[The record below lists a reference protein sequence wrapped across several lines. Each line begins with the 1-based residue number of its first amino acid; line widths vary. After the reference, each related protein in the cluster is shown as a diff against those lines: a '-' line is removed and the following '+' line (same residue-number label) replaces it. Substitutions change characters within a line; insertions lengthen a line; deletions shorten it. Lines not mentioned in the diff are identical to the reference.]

1 CLDAIELLHPP
12 LPPATSLRLERR
24 VAHSRKLGVV
34 HRRGRALCLGRT
46 HLEELRAGGSV
57 GLARLVHAPAHQAL
71 EILVGRHRRILL
83 VRPRRRAP
91 QRQRAAASPK
101 AACPSGSLP
110 PFASQG
116 LLPGRSRRGWAWIA
130 ARGND
135 YPTMRRGRQAR
146 NRTER
151 NGASSASG
159 GSRKPASLQFPTSR
173 ASLVSK
179 LSILNATFPG
189 PCLEVESM
197 TCRQGNGFVVLRPE
211 GDLCE
216 GPESDRVEAALAAWV
231 GQKRCV
237 IVDLSRTRQLAARGL
252 GILVR
257 AHQESMGHGGRIGVC
272 GATAL
277 HLWMLRVT
285 CVAKFLAVYKTKAAA
300 VAALSGRTVS

>member
-1 CLDAIELLHPP
+1 
-12 LPPATSLRLERR
+12 
-24 VAHSRKLGVV
+24 
-34 HRRGRALCLGRT
+34 
-46 HLEELRAGGSV
+46 
-57 GLARLVHAPAHQAL
+57 
-71 EILVGRHRRILL
+71 
-83 VRPRRRAP
+83 
-91 QRQRAAASPK
+91 
-101 AACPSGSLP
+101 
-110 PFASQG
+110 
-116 LLPGRSRRGWAWIA
+116 
-130 ARGND
+130 
-135 YPTMRRGRQAR
+135 
-146 NRTER
+146 
-151 NGASSASG
+151 
-159 GSRKPASLQFPTSR
+159 
-173 ASLVSK
+173 
-179 LSILNATFPG
+179 
-189 PCLEVESM
+189 M

-285 CVAKFLAVYKTKAAA
+285 CVAKFLAVYKTKGAA